1 MASGWTTSG
10 IDWTSAATMRESRTE
25 DIVREIYL
33 AVNER
38 DYWVKRI
45 KFLEQTATPPVLDV
59 DGRIRTNQALFY
71 IQNTVSGWLLPSADI
86 GTRLDFVSTTVSMES
101 FCCFLDDSFTPAG
114 TPSIFASRILH
125 YFGFNNLDYSAG
137 GNFETQ
143 FSIDLSLLRNP
154 PSRVDLN
161 YLKMIYDIL
170 QLDLKTSAD
179 SWTVSNFGTGDRF
192 FCDGVQLTGDIDS
205 DDEYRFFIQDDNSAQ
220 GVNFAQIVTHLNN
233 NTNLVLAT
241 SPTTNDAMI
250 YTTPTFNSLK
260 IKTTRTMLAYK
271 IKGKTLS
278 YDIKDLGA
286 TSITTSGF
294 NRDPLNLMPYSNFN
308 HGYYK
313 NVIFI
318 DNLSQNRINDAVSRD
333 PIIKDGDYYVTED
346 IKTTFDP
353 FTIGSATG
361 SSTALSYTSF
371 FINFNNEDF
380 LNYYTESTP

>member
-1 MASGWTTSG
+1 
-10 IDWTSAATMRESRTE
+10 
-25 DIVREIYL
+25 
-33 AVNER
+33 
-38 DYWVKRI
+38 
-45 KFLEQTATPPVLDV
+45 
-59 DGRIRTNQALFY
+59 
-71 IQNTVSGWLLPSADI
+71 
-86 GTRLDFVSTTVSMES
+86 
-101 FCCFLDDSFTPAG
+101 
-114 TPSIFASRILH
+114 
-125 YFGFNNLDYSAG
+125 
-137 GNFETQ
+137 
-143 FSIDLSLLRNP
+143 
-154 PSRVDLN
+154 
-161 YLKMIYDIL
+161 
-170 QLDLKTSAD
+170 
-179 SWTVSNFGTGDRF
+179 
-192 FCDGVQLTGDIDS
+192 
-205 DDEYRFFIQDDNSAQ
+205 
-220 GVNFAQIVTHLNN
+220 
-233 NTNLVLAT
+233 
-241 SPTTNDAMI
+241 
-250 YTTPTFNSLK
+250 
-260 IKTTRTMLAYK
+260 MLAYK